1 MTPPTIR
8 AVRPGRA
15 ARRVA
20 PLLALALAST
30 TLAACSGGGDDD
42 GGPGGGYATDG
53 TFTLAL
59 ATDPG
64 SLDPHASAVSS
75 VLGMS
80 RLAYDTIV
88 AVDPESTEVVPSLAS
103 EWSVEG
109 TTATFTLRD
118 DVTCADGAPF
128 TAETAAAN
136 LEYVADP
143 ANESPYLGAF
153 LPAGVTARADG
164 DTLTLELAGP
174 APFLLE
180 GLSSLAMV
188 CDSGLEDRGTLAD
201 GTAGTGPFVL
211 EEAAPDDHY
220 TYAVRDGYAWGPDGA
235 TTQEPGTPA
244 TVNVRIVANETTS
257 ANLLLSGE
265 INAAQ
270 VIGPDTE
277 RLEAAGLYTT
287 ESAAVLGEQWY
298 NHADGHVTA
307 DPAVRAALARSL
319 DLAELQQVLTSGKG
333 TPPTTFAT
341 VSPAACTGD
350 SISAALPAHDPEAA
364 AAALDDAGWTL
375 GDDGVRT
382 KDGEPLTLTF
392 LHDTA
397 LGTGGA
403 SAAELATAAWTE
415 LGVDVQATGRN
426 TTELSEILFGT
437 GAWDV
442 AWEPI
447 NVSSPD
453 QLVGFLSGPSP
464 ADGGTNFAAIDNG
477 EYTAAVGEATTMLG
491 AEGCDTWL
499 AAETALVE
507 ATDVTPFANS
517 VVTMYGNGAEFL
529 STGSIV
535 PTSIRVLS

>member
-1 MTPPTIR
+1 
-8 AVRPGRA
+8 VRRT
-15 ARRVA
+15 A
-20 PLLALALAST
+20 PLLALTLAAT
-30 TLAACSGGGDDD
+30 GLAACSGGGDDASQ
-42 GGPGGGYATDG
+42 GGYATDG

-64 SLDPHASAVSS
+64 SLDPHGSATSS
-75 VLGMS
+75 VLNMS

-88 AVDPESTEVVPSLAS
+88 AVDPESTEVVGSLATQ
-103 EWSVEG
+103 WSVEG
-109 TTATFTLRD
+109 TTATFTMRD
-118 DVTCADGAPF
+118 DVTCADGAAF

-136 LEYVADP
+136 IEYVADP

-153 LPAGVTARADG
+153 LPAGVTASADG

-180 GLSSLAMV
+180 GLAGLAMV
-188 CDSGLEDRGTLAD
+188 CDSGLADRGALAD

-211 EEAAPDDHY
+211 DEVAPDDHY
-220 TYAVRDGYAWGPDGA
+220 TYSVRDGYAWGPDGA

-265 INAAQ
+265 VNAAQ
-270 VIGPDTE
+270 VIGADTE
-277 RLEAAGLYTT
+277 RLDAAGLYTAR
-287 ESAAVLGEQWY
+287 SAGVLGEQWY
-298 NHADGHVTA
+298 NHAEGHVTA
-307 DPAVRAALARSL
+307 DPAVRAALAQAL
-319 DLAELQQVLTSGKG
+319 DLTELQQVITSGRG
-333 TPPTTFAT
+333 TPPTTLAT
-341 VSPAACTGD
+341 VSPAACEGD
-350 SISAALPAHDPEAA
+350 SISAALPEHDPEAA
-364 AAALDDAGWTL
+364 AATLDDAGWTL
-375 GDDGVRT
+375 GDDGVRA

-392 LHDTA
+392 LHDSA
-397 LGTGGA
+397 LGAGGA
-403 SAAELATAAWTE
+403 SAAELATAVWTD
-415 LGVDVQATGRN
+415 LGVDVRATAKN
-426 TTELSEILFGT
+426 TTELSEILFGS

-453 QLVGFLSGPSP
+453 QLVGFLSGPSV
-464 ADGGTNFAAIDNG
+464 ADGGTNFAAIENPD
-477 EYTAAVGEATTMLG
+477 YTAAVAEATAMQG

-507 ATDVTPFANS
+507 ATNVTPFANS
-517 VVTMYGNGAEFL
+517 IVTVYGNGAEFL